1 MGSVQES
8 LKAEA
13 PGSESQP
20 SAAQGA
26 VARVPAAQA
35 TAEHVTAVHQQGF
48 DSLGPTVHS
57 TVVASGREVNFI
69 DEGDAGWQPL
79 LFLGGA
85 GTTVRAFG
93 LLEFAR
99 SLREQLQVRVLS
111 VERNGLGQTPFN
123 PTVGFAEYS
132 ADVWSL
138 LDSLGIDKVSVVA
151 ISGGGPYA
159 AQLAAAHPGRVRS
172 LHLACAFSEYLDGPG
187 ARYDV
192 AAVAADPVAWWKF
205 PADSPVHRIPGFDDS
220 VVEEATRG
228 VFARGRDVAPEGLVQ
243 AFDLYSTV
251 PLPELGAVHAPAFL
265 YWGRADS
272 TVPLAHLKT
281 WRSALPNVIE
291 ERIYD
296 GEGHDVQYRHWDQ
309 ILADVA
315 HLGGVLVVNDG
326 GNTILATPGRAQEI
340 LDSGGSLGLAAW
352 G

>member
-20 SAAQGA
+20 SAA
-26 VARVPAAQA
+26 RVPAAQE
-35 TAEHVTAVHQQGF
+35 TAAQGTAVDQHGF
-48 DSLGPTVHS
+48 DSLGPTVRS

-69 DEGDAGWQPL
+69 DEGEAGWQPL

-138 LDSLGIDKVSVVA
+138 LDSLGVDKVSVVA

-159 AQLAAAHPGRVRS
+159 AQLAAAHPDRVRS

-192 AAVAADPVAWWKF
+192 AVVAADPVAWWKF

-243 AFDLYSTV
+243 AFDLCSTV
-251 PLPELGAVHAPAFL
+251 PLPELGAVTAPAFL

-272 TVPLAHLKT
+272 TVPLAHLER

-315 HLGGVLVVNDG
+315 QLGRVLVINDG
-326 GNTILATPGRAQEI
+326 RNTFLAAPGRAKEI
-340 LDSGGSLGLAAW
+340 LDAGGSLGLAAW